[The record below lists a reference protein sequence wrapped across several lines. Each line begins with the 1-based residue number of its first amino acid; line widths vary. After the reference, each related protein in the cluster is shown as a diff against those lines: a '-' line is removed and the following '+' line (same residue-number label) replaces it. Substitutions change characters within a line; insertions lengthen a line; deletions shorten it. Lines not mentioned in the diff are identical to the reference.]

1 MSKEKVALT
10 IRINPE
16 NLKLVKAIYS
26 LDNCKSQ
33 NEFIEKAIKFY
44 AGYVTTNANTNFL
57 SPQLLEALRC
67 ALRETENKNSNNIF
81 RLSVEMSMMMNLLAA
96 GFEIEDEQLVELR
109 TKCVKDVKKT
119 KGRVTL
125 EDAVEFQKNS

>member
-1 MSKEKVALT
+1 MKDDKIAFT
-10 IRINPE
+10 IRISSE
-16 NLKLVKAIYS
+16 THDLMKTLCK
-26 LDNCKSQ
+26 LDNCNSQ
-33 NEFIEKAIKFY
+33 NEFVEKAVKFY
-44 AGYVTTNANTNFL
+44 ASYLSTNSCTNFL
-57 SPQLLEALRC
+57 SPALLEALRC

-109 TKCVKDVKKT
+109 TKCIKEVKRT

-125 EDAVEFQKNS
+125 EDAVEFQRGE